1 MENKK
6 RTDEEIEAARE
17 VFKTAYT
24 SFCDALK
31 DLGYQRPAV
40 DAVKVDLT
48 QKGLKNPGR
57 VSDSIALSQDR
68 FEYMSRT
75 NYKVIIYSGVL
86 NNDFGK
92 KISAFVLIVNEK
104 GKRVWVRQFH
114 RVGIESFFT
123 VLEAYAM
130 AAKRAVDERPT
141 SGSKR
146 YYMHLK
152 EKSSTEHFWSFRSD
166 IRSFDIRYSTY
177 QAMGEV
183 FIDAVFRK
191 EYYRKKYFEKY
202 RTAKTFA
209 RDRRRTWK

>member
-1 MENKK
+1 MRKK
-6 RTDEEIEAARE
+6 LTDQAQQ
-17 VFKTAYT
+17 VFEKDYKA
-24 SFCDALK
+24 FCEKLHE
-31 DLGYQRPAV
+31 LGYQRPTV
-40 DAVKVDLT
+40 NNVMTDLA

-57 VSDSIALSQDR
+57 VPNAIAVAHDR
-68 FEYMSRT
+68 FEYVSRT
-75 NYKVIIYSGVL
+75 KYSVVIYPGVV
-86 NNDFGK
+86 NGSFGQ

-114 RVGIESFFT
+114 RVGIASFFT

-141 SGSKR
+141 SGSKQ

-152 EKSSTEHFWSFRSD
+152 EKSTTEHFWSFRSD

-177 QAMGEV
+177 QAMGDTL
-183 FIDAVFRK
+183 INAVFRK

-209 RDRRRTWK
+209 RDIRKTWK